1 MDTEKLLNYLNKT
14 TLNDTYHRIIVTL
27 FENLYKIDTLKIE
40 KLAEL
45 CYVSPSTMTRFLQ
58 TFGFKNLLNF

>member
-45 CYVSPSTMTRFLQ
+45 CYVSPSTMTRFY
-58 TFGFKNLLNF
+58 KLLGLKIIVL